1 MRVYFVGSHA
11 TGKTTLCR
19 YVSRRYGLPM
29 ISEMARAVLAEME
42 TSLDALRTDM
52 DLVAEYQERVFA
64 RQVEVERIHQ
74 GRFVSD
80 RAFDNLAYAAE
91 HTTVSAEMLGDPAF
105 AEYMRWVS
113 AGVVFFL
120 RPHQSLLREDGTR
133 AGVIWDSV
141 LRIDGMIKLM
151 LEQYRVSYL
160 PIESVSMQERVRAVE
175 FVLSRAG
182 LHEVTARRP
191 GPPLPRV
198 ETQRPLFA
206 ERPGHAP
213 NIEDPEAHAAQ
224 SAIVHA
230 AALAETSAATL
241 LPSPSSSPS
250 KASVIPASP
259 SPAVPSL
266 PSVPQLPGSAAPSVP
281 TAIPSAAPS
290 LEDSVQL
297 AANLSIET
305 WPHSLR
311 HSRDR
316 EI

>member
-105 AEYMRWVS
+105 TEYMRWVN

-120 RPHQSLLREDGTR
+120 RPHPSLLREDGTR
-133 AGVIWDSV
+133 AGVSWDSV

-151 LEQYRVSYL
+151 LEQYRVAYL

-175 FVLSRAG
+175 FVLARSG
-182 LHEVTARRP
+182 LEAVTSRRP
-191 GPPLPRV
+191 SPPLPRV
-198 ETQRPLFA
+198 EMQRPLFVDKRMA
-206 ERPGHAP
+206 AVS
-213 NIEDPEAHAAQ
+213 PEAVGGAVGSALGDEPTAARA
-224 SAIVHA
+224 SSSRVATPTSDDDDAEDSSRGAVVHA
-230 AALAETSAATL
+230 AALAETSSATA
-241 LPSPSSSPS
+241 LPGPRGAEEPS
-250 KASVIPASP
+250 K
-259 SPAVPSL
+259 
-266 PSVPQLPGSAAPSVP
+266 
-281 TAIPSAAPS
+281 
-290 LEDSVQL
+290 L
-297 AANLSIET
+297 AAGLSIES
-305 WPHSLR
+305 WPQSLR
-311 HSRDR
+311 QVRDR